1 MIEGAR
7 LDVRGR
13 MQSMSLATQSSAS
26 YVPKAMGMKFES
38 CYLLTISIYLGD
50 YCIINIVSR
59 KVLFTCSQRE
69 GIVEQGV
76 AGRRERFTLRKG
88 TVPLKSRFDPD

>member
-1 MIEGAR
+1 MIEGVR

-13 MQSMSLATQSSAS
+13 MQSMSLATQSSES
-26 YVPKAMGMKFES
+26 YVPKAMGMKSKS

-50 YCIINIVSR
+50 YCIIDIVSR

-76 AGRRERFTLRKG
+76 AGRKERFKVREGTLHWKR
-88 TVPLKSRFDPD
+88 RYDPD